1 MFLLYFRNYLFKPDL
16 QVRKCCFIFWLRPQ
30 YFWVGSKIFK
40 KLPTVLNLKEKGIRA
55 LLFKRGLKK
64 CDSSQLDCSKV
75 ADALLSTH
83 QQYLLKDLHL
93 CFWMT
98 SLSPVK
104 PSALQVFF
112 QCKWECTRY
121 THTHSHCI
129 KCLHCGAVHRCV
141 PASAKWVV
149 CTACHTTECQW
160 QQKSCTRTATCFLLD
175 CNVNHQHSHNNTS
188 TPLTNVKY
196 WDVGIC
202 SQELKSMSNC

>member
-16 QVRKCCFIFWLRPQ
+16 RVRKCCFIFWLRPQ

-112 QCKWECTRY
+112 QCKWECTLY
-121 THTHSHCI
+121 THTQPLYKMPS
-129 KCLHCGAVHRCV
+129 LWGR
-141 PASAKWVV
+141 SQV
-149 CTACHTTECQW
+149 CTSISQVSGLYSVPHYWMSVTAKVLHT
-160 QQKSCTRTATCFLLD
+160 
-175 CNVNHQHSHNNTS
+175 
-188 TPLTNVKY
+188 Y
-196 WDVGIC
+196 
-202 SQELKSMSNC
+202 SNMFPSWL